1 MSWLT
6 HVGAS
11 SAARSIGESPLA
23 GHLRRSPA
31 ISKHDARPEPAAG
44 TENLMAMSGNFSRTR
59 LAVERVEPAV
69 AACGSDDM
77 QRMSCDEYHVEQYL
91 HVCFDI
97 N

>member
-1 MSWLT
+1 
-6 HVGAS
+6 
-11 SAARSIGESPLA
+11 
-23 GHLRRSPA
+23 
-31 ISKHDARPEPAAG
+31 
-44 TENLMAMSGNFSRTR
+44 MAMSGNFSRTR